1 MALNGKNAIAV
12 DWDGCCVQEIW
23 PREGDWLPGAQD
35 ALRALAAQYDVWIW
49 TTRIVGREYEDW
61 HRVVSEEKVAKQIA
75 YIRRMLDEADLGS
88 VNIFVSYPDH
98 GVGKLSAKA
107 YVDDRAIRF
116 EGDWTATIAAVQ
128 GQVPAKVERKRQRR
142 SRQRV

>member
-1 MALNGKNAIAV
+1 VAVNGQNAIAI
-12 DWDGCCVQEIW
+12 DWDGTCVKELW
-23 PREGDWLPGAQD
+23 PREGDWLPGAQEG
-35 ALRALAAQYDVWIW
+35 LRALAAQYDVYIW

-61 HRVVSEEKVAKQIA
+61 HRVVPQEQVDKQFA
-75 YIRRMLDEADLGS
+75 YIRRMLDNADLGH

-116 EGDWTATIAAVQ
+116 EGDWPATVAAVEAQ
-128 GQVPAKVERKRQRR
+128 CPQPVVRGRR
-142 SRQRV
+142 RRQRV